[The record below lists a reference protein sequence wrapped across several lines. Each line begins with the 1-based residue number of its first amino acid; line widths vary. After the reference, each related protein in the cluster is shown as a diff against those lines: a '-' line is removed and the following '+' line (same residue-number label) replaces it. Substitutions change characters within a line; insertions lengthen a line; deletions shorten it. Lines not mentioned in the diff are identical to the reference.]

1 MVPNELILRNF
12 MCYRD
17 NLPPLRFDGLHIA
30 CLSGENGA
38 GKSAL
43 LDAITWVLWGKARMS
58 DDDLIAQG
66 QSEMLVDLCFQLNG
80 HTYRVTRRRKR
91 GKSGTRSS
99 GKSTLD
105 FQIQSDT
112 GWRPISDGKIHETEK
127 RIADVLHMNYETF
140 INASFLLQ
148 GRADEFTRKT
158 ASERKQVLAD
168 ILDLGVYARLEER
181 AKQRAKQVDDQ
192 RKGIMGL
199 IEHLRCEADK
209 LPFYTQEVTVAEE
222 RVALLTAECEAAE
235 QELATA
241 TARLQALEAQ
251 QTRYRQLQVQ
261 LRDMQAQQAEQQRK
275 LEALQ
280 TRMQA
285 DEALL
290 CRQDEIAA
298 GMQALNAARA
308 ELKRLEDLHPRYEAL
323 REQWRELRDQL
334 HAETTHLKEALA
346 SVKQQYDHLR
356 RQAQQATALQAE
368 IEELTA
374 QINAQSPLT
383 AEREQQQQVRD
394 ALIERERQYNEL
406 RLRRE
411 KLSNQI
417 RLRQDSLVAVREE
430 QQRQLQRLDQH
441 LADAARWQAD
451 LAVAQEQQA
460 LLAEDEQHLVAC
472 KAREQAAMQ
481 QVSDHR
487 AECQRLKEL
496 ADQMK
501 KNLAILAPGESTC
514 PVCHSELGHA
524 GIEQVRQHYEDELVV
539 MRQRYSEQ
547 KKQADAG
554 EKTLKQIQAEI
565 GQLEKRIRQ
574 RRPAVARI
582 EVLVEQL
589 QQAASWEVERDQL
602 QQQHR
607 ALQQQI
613 AAQDFEREAQ
623 EALQTVEAELA
634 ELGNVTR
641 LKDELRQLEA
651 RLRTLEG
658 QIKERSKLEGTRS
671 ARHSLLVELQAD
683 LSALPMLEQQMQDLT
698 HRLEQEDYGHELRAQ
713 QQAIKQA
720 VEELGYTFEIHKAAR
735 AEVERLAHW
744 DEDERRM
751 REAQIRLDGDRQ
763 LVQQLSHQIAH
774 RTEAIAQQVDEVAH
788 LEAQLQA
795 LPTVRQLVRDREDT
809 IKAQRQRREVAL
821 RDLHEKQAHRDR
833 AQNNQQQLEQKQ
845 REYAA
850 LTERHGVF
858 QELAEASGKK
868 GVQAMLIE
876 TAIPAIEHE
885 ANRLLSGMTDNQM
898 HLKLEMQRE
907 TRQGSTVETLEIKIS
922 DALGTR
928 IYDAFSGGEAMRVN
942 FAIRVAL
949 SRLLAKRAGAS
960 LETLVIDEG
969 FGTLDAQGRERF
981 VEAITG
987 VQYDFKRILVITHLE
1002 ELKERFPAHIEITK
1016 TPAGS
1021 YWTLI

>member
-1 MVPNELILRNF
+1 MVPNQLILRNF

-17 NLPPLRFDGLHIA
+17 DLPPLCFDGLHIA

-66 QSEMLVDLCFQLNG
+66 ESEMLVELCFQLNG
-80 HTYRVTRRRKR
+80 HVYRVTRRRKR

-112 GWRPISDGKIHETEK
+112 GWRSISEGKIHETEK

-158 ASERKQVLAD
+158 AGERKQVLAD

-181 AKQRAKQVDDQ
+181 AKQRAKQLDDK

-199 IEHLRCEADK
+199 IEHLRREADK
-209 LPFYTQEVTVAEE
+209 LPFYIQEVTEAEE
-222 RVALLTAECEAAE
+222 RVAIVNAALEAAE

-241 TARLQALEAQ
+241 TARLQELETQ
-251 QTRYRQLQVQ
+251 QTRRQQLLIELQN
-261 LRDMQAQQAEQQRK
+261 MQAQQAEQRRN

-280 TRMQA
+280 TRMRA
-285 DEALL
+285 DEAVL

-298 GMQALNAARA
+298 GMQVLNAARA
-308 ELKRLEDLHPRYEAL
+308 ELKRLEDLRPRYEVL
-323 REQWRELRDQL
+323 REQWRELREKLQ
-334 HAETTHLKEALA
+334 AESAHLQMNLT
-346 SVKQQYDHLR
+346 SVQQQYDHLR
-356 RQAQQATALQAE
+356 QQAQQAVSLQVE
-368 IEELTA
+368 IEQLTMRIDA
-374 QINAQSPLT
+374 QASLMT
-383 AEREQQQQVRD
+383 EREQQQQ
-394 ALIERERQYNEL
+394 AHAMLLERERRYNEL

-411 KLSNQI
+411 QLLNQI
-417 RLRQDSLVAVREE
+417 RLRQDSLIAVREE
-430 QQRQLQRLDQH
+430 QQRQLQRLDQQ
-441 LADAARWQAD
+441 LTDAVRWQAEMT
-451 LAVAQEQQA
+451 AAREQQA
-460 LLAEDEQHLVAC
+460 LLVEDEQHLEVC
-472 KAREQAAMQ
+472 KARQQANMQ

-496 ADQMK
+496 AEQIK
-501 KNLAILAPGESTC
+501 KNLTILTPGATTC
-514 PVCHSELGHA
+514 PVCHSELGHTE
-524 GIEQVRQHYEDELVV
+524 IEQVRQHYEHDLVL

-547 KKQADAG
+547 RKLADAG
-554 EKTLKQIQAEI
+554 EQTLKQIQTEI
-565 GQLEKRIRQ
+565 DQLEKHIQQ
-574 RRPAVARI
+574 RRKVVARI
-582 EVLVEQL
+582 EVLAEQL
-589 QQAASWEVERDQL
+589 QRAAGWQAERDLL
-602 QQQHR
+602 QQQHQ

-623 EALQTVEAELA
+623 EALQTVEAELT
-634 ELGNVTR
+634 ELGDVLTLKNERSQLETR
-641 LKDELRQLEA
+641 LRQLGAQIEE
-651 RLRTLEG
+651 RRTLEG
-658 QIKERSKLEGTRS
+658 KVSVCRRTLD
-671 ARHSLLVELQAD
+671 ELQAD
-683 LSALPMLEQQMQDLT
+683 LSALPALEQQVQDLT
-698 HRLEQEDYGHELRAQ
+698 RRLEQEDYGHEWRAQ
-713 QQAIKQA
+713 QQAVQQA
-720 VEELGYTFEIHKAAR
+720 AAELGYKPEIHEAAR

-744 DEDERRM
+744 DEDERSM
-751 REAQIRLDGDRQ
+751 REARIRLEGDRQ
-763 LVQQLSHQIAH
+763 LAQQLGHQIAH
-774 RTEAIAQQVDEVAH
+774 GTQAIAQYEQELAQ

-795 LPTVRQLVRDREDT
+795 LPTVRQLVREREGIVET
-809 IKAQRQRREVAL
+809 ERQRREIAL
-821 RDLHEKQAHRDR
+821 RDLHEKQACRDR
-833 AQNNQQQLEQKQ
+833 ARNDQQQLEQKQ
-845 REYAA
+845 QEYDM

-876 TAIPAIEHE
+876 TAVPEIERE

-907 TRQGSTVETLEIKIS
+907 TKQGGTVETLEIKIS

-1021 YWTLI
+1021 RWTLI

>member
-66 QSEMLVDLCFQLNG
+66 ESEMLVDLCFQLDG
-80 HTYRVTRRRKR
+80 HTYRVTRHRKR

-112 GWRPISDGKIHETEK
+112 GWRPMSDGKILETEK

-168 ILDLGVYARLEER
+168 ILDLGVYTRLEER
-181 AKQRAKQVDDQ
+181 AKQRAKQLDDK

-199 IEHLRCEADK
+199 IEHLRSEADK
-209 LPFYTQEVTVAEE
+209 LPFYTQEVTKAEE
-222 RVALLTAECEAAE
+222 QVTFLTTELEAAE
-235 QELATA
+235 QEFSTA
-241 TARLQALEAQ
+241 TARLHQLESQ
-251 QTRYRQLQVQ
+251 QEHCQQLQAQ

-275 LEALQ
+275 LEDLQ

-308 ELKRLEDLHPRYEAL
+308 ELKRLEDLRPRYEAL
-323 REQWRELRDQL
+323 REQWRELQNKL
-334 HAETTHLKEALA
+334 QAESTRLQTALA
-346 SVKQQYDHLR
+346 SAQQQYNDLR
-356 RQAQQATALQAE
+356 RQAQQATSLQAE
-368 IEELTA
+368 IAQLTA
-374 QINAQSPLT
+374 QIDAQAPLT
-383 AEREQQQQVRD
+383 AEREQQQQARD
-394 ALIERERQYNEL
+394 VLVEREHQYNEL

-411 KLSNQI
+411 ELSTQI
-417 RLRQDSLVAVREE
+417 RLRQDSLIAVREE
-430 QQRQLQRLDQH
+430 QQRQLQRLDRQ
-441 LADAARWQAD
+441 LADAVRWQAD
-451 LAVAQEQQA
+451 LAAAREQQA
-460 LLAEDEQHLVAC
+460 LLSEDEQRLVAS
-472 KAREQAAMQ
+472 KAREQADVQ

-496 ADQMK
+496 ADQIK
-501 KNLAILAPGESTC
+501 KNLTILAPGESTC
-514 PVCHSELGHA
+514 PVCHSELGHT

-539 MRQRYSEQ
+539 MRQRYSER

-554 EKTLKQIQAEI
+554 EKALRQIQAEI
-565 GQLEKRIRQ
+565 GQLEKCIHQ
-574 RRPAVARI
+574 RRQAVARI
-582 EVLVEQL
+582 EVLVERL
-589 QQAASWEVERDQL
+589 QQAASWEAERDQI
-602 QQQHR
+602 QQQHQT
-607 ALQQQI
+607 LQQQI
-613 AAQDFEREAQ
+613 AARDFEREAQ
-623 EALQTVEAELA
+623 EALQTVEDELA
-634 ELGNVTR
+634 ELGDATT
-641 LKDELRQLEA
+641 LKEELRQTEA

-658 QIKERSKLEGTRS
+658 QLKERSNLEGTVS
-671 ARHSLLVELQAD
+671 AHQRTLVELQAG
-683 LSALPMLEQQMQDLT
+683 LSALPALEQQVQDLT

-713 QQAIKQA
+713 QQAVQQA
-720 VEELGYTFEIHKAAR
+720 AEELGYTSEIRETAR

-751 REAQIRLDGDRQ
+751 REAHIRLEGDRQ
-763 LVQQLSHQIAH
+763 LVQQLSHQIAD
-774 RTEAIAQQVDEVAH
+774 RTQAIEQQVHEIAQ

-795 LPTVRQLVRDREDT
+795 LPTVRQLVRDQEST
-809 IKAQRQRREVAL
+809 VGTQRQRREVAL
-821 RDLHEKQAHRDR
+821 RELHERQARRDR
-833 AQNNQQQLEQKQ
+833 AQNDQQQLEQQ
-845 REYAA
+845 QQEYAT
-850 LTERHGVF
+850 LTERHSVF

-876 TAIPAIEHE
+876 TAIPAIEDE

-898 HLKLEMQRE
+898 HLTLEMQRE
-907 TRQGSTVETLEIKIS
+907 KKQGGLVETLEIKIG

-1021 YWTLI
+1021 CWTLI

>member
-17 NLPPLRFDGLHIA
+17 NLPPLCFDGLHIA

-66 QSEMLVDLCFQLNG
+66 ESEMYVELCFQLNG
-80 HTYRVTRRRKR
+80 HAYRVIRQRKR
-91 GKSGTRSS
+91 GKSGTRNS
-99 GKSTLD
+99 GKSTLE

-112 GWRPISDGKIHETEK
+112 GWRSISEGKIHETEK

-158 ASERKQVLAD
+158 AGERKQVLAD

-181 AKQRAKQVDDQ
+181 AKQRAKQFDDQ
-192 RKGIMGL
+192 RKGIQGL
-199 IEHLRCEADK
+199 IEHLRREADK
-209 LPFYTQEVTVAEE
+209 LPFYTQEVAEAEKQVAN
-222 RVALLTAECEAAE
+222 VTAELEAAK

-241 TARLQALEAQ
+241 TAQLQALEAH
-251 QTRYRQLQVQ
+251 QTRRQQLIEHLQK
-261 LRDMQAQQAEQQRK
+261 MQAQQAEQQRD
-275 LEALQ
+275 LDELQ

-290 CRQDEIAA
+290 YRQDEIAA

-323 REQWRELRDQL
+323 REQWRALQDKLQ
-334 HAETTHLKEALA
+334 AESTDLQTALA
-346 SVKQQYDHLR
+346 KAQQRYDHLHQ
-356 RQAQQATALQAE
+356 QAQQATSLQAE
-368 IEELTA
+368 IERLTA
-374 QINAQSPLT
+374 QIDAQAPLI
-383 AEREQQQQVRD
+383 AEREQQQQTRD
-394 ALIERERQYNEL
+394 LLFERERQYNNL
-406 RLRRE
+406 CLRRE
-411 KLSNQI
+411 QLSNQI

-430 QQRQLQRLDQH
+430 QQRHLQRLDRQ
-441 LADAARWQAD
+441 LADAVRWQAD
-451 LAVAQEQQA
+451 LSAAREQQA

-472 KAREQAAMQ
+472 KAREQADVQ

-487 AECQRLKEL
+487 AECQRLKEQ
-496 ADQMK
+496 ADQIK
-501 KNLAILAPGESTC
+501 KNLTILAPGETTC

-539 MRQRYSEQ
+539 MRQRYSER

-554 EKTLKQIQAEI
+554 EQTLQQIQVEI
-565 GQLEKRIRQ
+565 DQLEKRIRQ

-589 QQAASWEVERDQL
+589 QQAAGWEAERDRL
-602 QQQHR
+602 QQQHQE
-607 ALQQQI
+607 LQQQI

-623 EALQTVEAELA
+623 EALQTVDAELA
-634 ELGNVTR
+634 ELGDAPT
-641 LKDELRQLEA
+641 LKNELRQIEV
-651 RLRTLEG
+651 RLSQLDT
-658 QIKERSKLEGTRS
+658 QITECSKLEGTRS
-671 ARHSLLVELQAD
+671 AHQRRLLELQAN
-683 LSALPMLEQQMQDLT
+683 LSVLPALEQQVQDLT
-698 HRLEQEDYGHELRAQ
+698 RRLEQEDYGHELRAQ

-720 VEELGYTFEIHKAAR
+720 AEELGYTFAIHEAAR
-735 AEVERLAHW
+735 AEVGRLAHW

-751 REAQIRLDGDRQ
+751 HEARIRLEGDRQ
-763 LVQQLSHQIAH
+763 LAQQLRQQMTDRVQMIEQQAH
-774 RTEAIAQQVDEVAH
+774 EIAQ
-788 LEAQLQA
+788 LEEQLRA
-795 LPTVRQLVRDREDT
+795 LPTVRQRLQDQEAIVTSR
-809 IKAQRQRREVAL
+809 RQRREAAL
-821 RDLHEKQAHRDR
+821 RDLSEKQARLDR
-833 AQNNQQQLEQKQ
+833 ARDDQQQLEQQ
-845 REYAA
+845 QQEYAR
-850 LTERHGVF
+850 LTERHSVF
-858 QELAEASGKK
+858 QELAEACGKK

-876 TAIPAIEHE
+876 TAIPAMEDE

-907 TRQGSTVETLEIKIS
+907 TKQGGTVETLEIKIS

-928 IYDAFSGGEAMRVN
+928 SYDAFSGGEAMRVN

-949 SRLLAKRAGAS
+949 SRLLARRAGAS

-969 FGTLDAQGRERF
+969 FGTLDVQGRDRF

-987 VQYDFKRILVITHLE
+987 VQHDFKRILVITHLE
-1002 ELKERFPAHIEITK
+1002 ELKERFPARIEITK
-1016 TPAGS
+1016 TPDGS
-1021 YWTLI
+1021 CWTLI